1 MRENNSSSIDNVSE
15 VCEALT
21 CLRNLKQS
29 YETNRI
35 IIGDIEDLVDQI
47 EFIEY
52 CVNKQ
57 KRIPTKEMIDTK
69 FFGKPKKIKYCG
81 VCETK
86 VDEGQGY
93 FCPKC
98 GQKFC

>member
-1 MRENNSSSIDNVSE
+1 MRENNRCSTENISE
-15 VCEALT
+15 ICDALT
-21 CLRNLKQS
+21 CLRNLKQD
-29 YETNRI
+29 YEANRI
-35 IIGDIEDLVDQI
+35 IIGNIENLVDQI
-47 EFIEY
+47 EFLEY

-57 KRIPTKEMIDTK
+57 KRVPTKEMVDAKI
-69 FFGKPKKIKYCG
+69 FGKPKKIKYCRT
-81 VCETK
+81 CETK